1 MMTLGLQRRVL
12 LLFCVAS
19 VLLSGCVSKGKYNEL
34 EGQYTGLQGQYK
46 QLEGQYTGLQG
57 QYRQL
62 QQSSTAQAAQ
72 SSAEIAALKKEAA
85 AEKVQIGRFQE
96 AILFTVNSDLLF
108 RSGSWEMSPQGKEL
122 IAKLA
127 PKLAP
132 YQQTK
137 LVVNGYTDN
146 APIEPALKR
155 EGVTSNEVL
164 SQKRAEAVMQ
174 YLISQGA
181 KPDMISARG
190 FGAAKPIASNNTA
203 KGRAQNRRV
212 EVTQAGQTSS

>member
-1 MMTLGLQRRVL
+1 
-12 LLFCVAS
+12 
-19 VLLSGCVSKGKYNEL
+19 
-34 EGQYTGLQGQYK
+34 
-46 QLEGQYTGLQG
+46 
-57 QYRQL
+57 
-62 QQSSTAQAAQ
+62 
-72 SSAEIAALKKEAA
+72 
-85 AEKVQIGRFQE
+85 
-96 AILFTVNSDLLF
+96 
-108 RSGSWEMSPQGKEL
+108 MSPQGKDL

-174 YLISQGA
+174 YLILARREAGHDLGA
-181 KPDMISARG
+181 GVRRG
-190 FGAAKPIASNNTA
+190 EAHRLEQNRQ
-203 KGRAQNRRV
+203 GRAQNRRV
-212 EVTQAGQTSS
+212 EVTQAGQT